1 MRALVIGSRGSQL
14 AVWQARWIAGKLQE
28 LGRETRIEIIKTT
41 GDKIVDVPLAKVGSS
56 TGLKGV
62 FTKEIEEA
70 LMDGRIDLAVHSMKD
85 LPTDLPDGLMVGA
98 VPERADPRDVL
109 AGKTLDELAAG
120 DVVGTSS
127 LRRAAQLRHFRPD
140 LQIADIRGNVGT
152 RLRKLDEGDYASI
165 VLAAAGLKRLGLAA
179 RIAETLKAFVM
190 APAIGQGALAIEIR
204 QDDAVTQRA
213 VAPLDHQE
221 TRTAVEAER
230 ALLAALGG
238 GCQVPLGAYSL
249 QSESEL
255 ELAATVA
262 SADGEQLIRAYGVGD
277 LSEPTLLGQD
287 VAEQLKQQGAAELIG

>member
-70 LMDGRIDLAVHSMKD
+70 LLDGRIDLAVHSMKD

-262 SADGEQLIRAYGVGD
+262 SADGEQLFRAYGVGD